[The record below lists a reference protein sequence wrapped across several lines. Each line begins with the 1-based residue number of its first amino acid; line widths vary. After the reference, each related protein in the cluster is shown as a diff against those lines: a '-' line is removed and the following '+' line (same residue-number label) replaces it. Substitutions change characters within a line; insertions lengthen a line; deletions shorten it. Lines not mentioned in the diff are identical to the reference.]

1 MNKFEIASSASH
13 GFQTIV
19 NFIYRSGDSP
29 IRSAA
34 RLEVDRVIP
43 LVLFVSWLVVGN
55 RDIPHGTSDQGRL
68 LMSAS
73 QAVYGIHSHSIENT
87 NLTDIYVSHYMHL
100 GKRIETTECIYTT
113 ITESDLKRII
123 LKKFAV

>member
-1 MNKFEIASSASH
+1 MSFESIRNS
-13 GFQTIV
+13 
-19 NFIYRSGDSP
+19 
-29 IRSAA
+29 IRSTT

-43 LVLFVSWLVVGN
+43 LALFVSWLVVGN

-73 QAVYGIHSHSIENT
+73 QAVYGIHNYSIGNT

-100 GKRIETTECIYTT
+100 GKRMETTECIYTT
-113 ITESDLKRII
+113 VTESDLRRII